1 MEITARYSK
10 LYEITHKMPKLKSNH
25 DIPPVSKKYGFTV
38 DHTDNGKAY
47 SLPFPRND
55 GKIDSLD
62 GEKVLNFLKY
72 LSYENRSNIKSIS
85 EKSKKCRYG
94 GVL

>member
-1 MEITARYSK
+1 MEITGRYSK
-10 LYEITHKMPKLKSNH
+10 LCEITHKMPKLKIDH
-25 DIPPVSKKYGFTV
+25 DIPLVSKKYGFTV

-72 LSYENRSNIKSIS
+72 LSYENRSNIKNIHERSRI
-85 EKSKKCRYG
+85 
-94 GVL
+94 